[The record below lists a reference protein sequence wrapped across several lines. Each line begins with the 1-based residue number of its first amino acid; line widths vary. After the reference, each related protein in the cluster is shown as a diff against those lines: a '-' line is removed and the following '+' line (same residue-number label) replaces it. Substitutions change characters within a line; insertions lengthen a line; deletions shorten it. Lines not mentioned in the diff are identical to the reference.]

1 MLSRFFTCAS
11 THKVFF
17 RLFELQP
24 TLRITFC
31 GLDANRF
38 FWSSC
43 MWYFAMCS
51 RRVHRG
57 SRPRLIFWSL
67 EGPPQGS
74 KPFPSRPQLG
84 SRQGG
89 TGLAGWSAKHSG
101 NAHPAG
107 RCRRFGEHQSGTG
120 GSQNCSLWWRKDV
133 LQHAEDHSLRI
144 IFGGPDVFIAK
155 SKSLKPT
162 VRIFA

>member
-1 MLSRFFTCAS
+1 MCIDAQSLFSSFRTS
-11 THKVFF
+11 TYVTYHLLWLGCEEIP
-17 RLFELQP
+17 R
-24 TLRITFC
+24 
-31 GLDANRF
+31 
-38 FWSSC
+38 SSC

-67 EGPPQGS
+67 EGPPQSS

-120 GSQNCSLWWRKDV
+120 GSQDCSLWWRKDV
-133 LQHAEDHSLRI
+133 LQHAEDHILRI